1 MKRDYYEVLQVHR
14 NASELE
20 LKKTYRKLAFQYH
33 PDKNPGDKE
42 AEEKFKELT
51 EAYEVLSDSQKR
63 AAYDQFGHA
72 GVNGNGSG
80 FPGGGFSSDGFGNFG
95 DIFSDLF
102 GDVFGASAGGRSRS
116 SARRGEH
123 LRYNLDIEFEEA
135 AFGTE
140 AKIRIPRQV
149 PCPECS
155 GSGLA
160 AGSQPETCG
169 TCHGRGQVRFQ
180 QGFFSVNQT
189 CPTCHG
195 EGSIIRNPCQ
205 NCKGTGRIA
214 GEKNLSV
221 KIPAGVESGSRLKL
235 VGEGSIGLKG
245 GPAGDLYVDINVK
258 EHPIFVREGD
268 DIICRVPISFSQA
281 SLGDEIMVP
290 TLEGKQTLK
299 IAPGTQS
306 GHLYHFKNQGISH
319 LRGYG
324 RGEQIIQ
331 VVVETP
337 TNLSERQ
344 RELLE
349 ELARECGEETQP
361 QHKSFFSKVKEMLG

>member
-1 MKRDYYEVLQVHR
+1 MKRDYYEVLQIHR

-20 LKKTYRKLAFQYH
+20 IKKTYRKLAFQYH
-33 PDKNPGDKE
+33 PDKNPGDAE

-51 EAYEVLSDSQKR
+51 EAYEVLSDPQKR

-80 FPGGGFSSDGFGNFG
+80 FPGGGFSADGFGHFG

-116 SARRGEH
+116 AGRSGEN
-123 LRYNLDIEFEEA
+123 LRYTLDIEFEEA
-135 AFGTE
+135 VFGTE
-140 AKIRIPRQV
+140 AKIRVPRQV
-149 PCPECS
+149 GCPECN

-160 AGSQPETCG
+160 PGSQPETCE

-195 EGSIIRNPCQ
+195 EGSIIRNPCP
-205 NCKGTGRIA
+205 NCNGSGRIA

-235 VGEGSIGLKG
+235 VGEGSAGLKG
-245 GPAGDLYVDINVK
+245 GPAGDLYVVINVK
-258 EHPIFVREGD
+258 DHPIFVREGD
-268 DIICRVPISFSQA
+268 DIICRVPISFTQA
-281 SLGDEIMVP
+281 SLGAEIMIP
-290 TLEGKQTLK
+290 TLDGKQTLK

-306 GHLYHFKNQGISH
+306 GHLYHFKNKGVPH

-324 RGEQIIQ
+324 RGEQIVQ

-337 TNLSERQ
+337 TNLTERQ

-349 ELARECGEETQP
+349 EFARESGEETQP
-361 QHKSFFSKVKEMLG
+361 QHKSFFGKVKEMFG

>member
-42 AEEKFKELT
+42 AENKFKELT
-51 EAYEVLSDSQKR
+51 EAYEVLADSQKR

-72 GVNGNGSG
+72 GVSGNGGG
-80 FPGGGFSSDGFGNFG
+80 FPGGGFSTDGFGNFG

-102 GDVFGASAGGRSRS
+102 GDVFGASAGGRARS
-116 SARRGEH
+116 SARSGEN
-123 LRYNLDIEFEEA
+123 LRYTLDIEFEEA
-135 AFGTE
+135 VFGTE
-140 AKIRIPRQV
+140 AKIRLPRQV
-149 PCPECS
+149 PCSECN

-169 TCHGRGQVRFQ
+169 TCHGHGQVRFQ

-195 EGSIIRNPCQ
+195 EGVIIRNPCQ

-221 KIPAGVESGSRLKL
+221 KIPAGVESGSRLKM
-235 VGEGSIGLKG
+235 VGEGSAGLKG
-245 GPAGDLYVDINVK
+245 GPPGDLYVVINVK
-258 EHPIFVREGD
+258 DHPIFVREGD

-290 TLEGKQTLK
+290 TLEGRQTLK

-306 GHLYHFKNQGISH
+306 GHLYHFKNQGVPH
-319 LRGYG
+319 LRSYG

-337 TNLSERQ
+337 TNLTERQ
-344 RELLE
+344 RELLGE
-349 ELARECGEETQP
+349 FARECGEETQP

>member
-20 LKKTYRKLAFQYH
+20 IKKNFRKLAFQYH
-33 PDKNPGDKE
+33 PDKNPGDQE
-42 AEEKFKELT
+42 AEAKFKELT

-72 GVNGNGSG
+72 GVNGNGNG
-80 FPGGGFSSDGFGNFG
+80 FPGGGFGADGFGNFG

-102 GDVFGASAGGRSRS
+102 GDVFGAAGGGRSRS
-116 SARRGEH
+116 SGRSGEN
-123 LRYNLDIEFEEA
+123 LRYSLDIEFEEA
-135 AFGTE
+135 VFGTE
-140 AKIRIPRQV
+140 AKIRVPRQV
-149 PCPECS
+149 PCPECN

-160 AGSQPETCG
+160 PGSQPETCG

-195 EGSIIRNPCQ
+195 EGTIIRNPCH
-205 NCKGTGRIA
+205 NCQGSGRIA

-235 VGEGSIGLKG
+235 VGEGSAGLKG
-245 GPAGDLYVDINVK
+245 GPSGDLYVVINVK
-258 EHPIFVREGD
+258 DHPIFVREGD
-268 DIICRVPISFSQA
+268 DIICRVPISFTQA
-281 SLGDEIMVP
+281 SLGAEIMIP

-306 GHLYHFKNQGISH
+306 GHLYHFKNKGVPH

-324 RGEQIIQ
+324 RGEQIVQ

-337 TNLSERQ
+337 TNLSGRQ

-349 ELARECGEETQP
+349 EFARESGEETQP
-361 QHKSFFSKVKEMLG
+361 QHKSFFSKMKEMLG